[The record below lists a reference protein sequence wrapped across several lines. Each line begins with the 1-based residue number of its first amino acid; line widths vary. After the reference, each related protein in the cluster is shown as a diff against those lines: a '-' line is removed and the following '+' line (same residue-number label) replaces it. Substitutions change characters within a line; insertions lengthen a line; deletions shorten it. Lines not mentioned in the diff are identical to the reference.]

1 MELRQLEYFLMVSD
15 LTSFTRAAERLYV
28 SQPAVTNAVRTLE
41 EELGI
46 QLFDRSQRKVALTTE
61 GKIFYR
67 HIQNIMQ
74 GISTTLNEINDLKS
88 HNRGHLAIGV
98 TPLAGITSTSRILAE
113 FRCAY
118 PNINISLIEKNV
130 KGLVELLHDDKLDF
144 IFVFDLSEQEQSRLC
159 CLPLSQE
166 ELMMC
171 CSRKHRLCRM
181 NSVTLA
187 SLTEESFI
195 LMETHCLFRQLLIK
209 HFEEADSMPPV
220 TMEVSQAK
228 LLMSLVAADVGISI
242 LPESLIESDNNLIAI
257 PLMPPIY
264 LHPTLAHKADKLLSH
279 AAQAFED
286 TALKGVCR
294 T

>member
-144 IFVFDLSEQEQSRLC
+144 IFVFDLSSPLTRGTYDVLLPQTSSMPNELCHSRLSDGGILYPHGNALS
-159 CLPLSQE
+159 LP
-166 ELMMC
+166 
-171 CSRKHRLCRM
+171 
-181 NSVTLA
+181 
-187 SLTEESFI
+187 
-195 LMETHCLFRQLLIK
+195 
-209 HFEEADSMPPV
+209 
-220 TMEVSQAK
+220 
-228 LLMSLVAADVGISI
+228 
-242 LPESLIESDNNLIAI
+242 
-257 PLMPPIY
+257 
-264 LHPTLAHKADKLLSH
+264 PTSYKT
-279 AAQAFED
+279 F
-286 TALKGVCR
+286 
-294 T
+294 